1 MGAPLDRIVFARRQS
16 PDWAGL
22 AADFRA
28 GRAIDPTRYVP
39 DHAITGFPPNIVELV
54 DAWNAT
60 FRHDFFTC
68 RARIAALSAQN
79 VASVQGG
86 VSVAYD
92 DFERISA
99 LAAQSRF
106 LLFFHDDDDFFAP
119 DMLYRLMDMDAD
131 VCVSPLIRVF
141 NQTVTYVRDGEAA
154 EVICGARSR
163 FFFRYH
169 TNNYGISSRMCTPEI
184 LRGLKDH
191 QDGSDFADQAGLRDA
206 WVPFNV
212 SATVKTPCSASIL
225 HGLITDKPAF
235 TQQMAQF
242 GAMFAAS
249 RWPARLD
256 WLGAPVREIG
266 ALFAQVAALTNTPGP
281 GL

>member
-1 MGAPLDRIVFARRQS
+1 MAAPLDRIVFARRQS

-22 AADFRA
+22 AADFGA
-28 GRAIDPTRYVP
+28 GVEIDPARYVP
-39 DHAITGFPPNIVELV
+39 DHPITGFPANIVDLV

-60 FRHDFFTC
+60 FRPDFFTC
-68 RARIAALSAQN
+68 RAMIAALSARN
-79 VASVQGG
+79 IASVQGG

-92 DFERISA
+92 DFDRISA
-99 LAAQSRF
+99 LAAESRF

-119 DMLYRLMDMDAD
+119 DMLARLTDLDSD
-131 VCVSPLIRVF
+131 VCVFPLIRVF
-141 NQTVTYVRDGEAA
+141 NQTVTYVREGEAA

-169 TNNYGISSRMCTPEI
+169 TNNYGIGSRLCTKEI

-191 QDGSDFADQAGLRDA
+191 QDGSIFADQAGLRDA
-206 WVPFNV
+206 WVPYNL

-225 HGLITDKPAF
+225 HGLVAEKPAF

-249 RWPARLD
+249 RWPARLE
-256 WLGAPVREIG
+256 WLGAPVRRIG
-266 ALFAQVAALTNTPGP
+266 ALFGHVAALTNTPGP